1 MATVKSIG
9 IHKPL
14 ALHYLVSE
22 GILPPDPPESL
33 YNWKTSHD
41 RESGRCEEEELLTTS
56 TCVVW
61 SKCGVIRRIFR
72 FDVERETVVQ
82 AAFTR
87 FAASQPVTNPH
98 VYADLSVRRDGV
110 EAKETGGFSISHQRP
125 QNLDPTGTT
134 QSNVIRDPHEQDA
147 AFPGFFGPEEA
158 GDTRRRFE
166 RAIVVVLKTQAHV
179 YFLAGTSH
187 VVHLPFEVEAI
198 FPLPEGLLLQRKYTP
213 NIRVQPTPI
222 IPPAP
227 LNSFAFSHP
236 GSSWTVPAS
245 PSLPHVPPSQ
255 INNRSSRPFA
265 SLIESVFSQSRTSTD
280 LGLPRSFC
288 LTDPLAEIGLVV
300 VSERSQKRTSSNSR
314 ASSNIDNAETFLY
327 LSSHE
332 ELPSRC
338 SRYSPDPLLLALTAN
353 HETKAYNLWMVTYTG
368 NNSLIHKAPY
378 KPSFKSGV
386 RSQRRSSHGP
396 GIRTGTSTPGIRN
409 SLGPRESIGQTKE
422 GKAGPNSVKDDIG
435 LAVQLD
441 TAFENPGEPD
451 KASRRVSSL
460 LARADLS
467 TSRDRFAYNEFI
479 GAQKSVITTRRG
491 ASLGGR
497 GMRSSIGPYVGNG
510 SLAGAHINTSQVVYN
525 LTGSIDDSEID
536 MLQESN
542 SDDDLEHVGSTG
554 PSIRLQSLRQQIVLK
569 KIHGISDENGKSRA
583 SESISQRG
591 RRTKVFCLRPPAW
604 KDEPDLEETY
614 ICIVDYETGQLTVL
628 QIGVFVPRKTSR
640 LSDGRKIVVTD
651 VKRGGRI
658 LDACQIF
665 DGFHSRILV
674 LGQSEDGFGEITLRV
689 PWSTLIKVRL
699 PPTLLIHDPY
709 QLDHSGS
716 PGRYRDGGF
725 KRVISQGPES
735 LSALHQDSGGNSVDI
750 IDQQG
755 TRHRVKIQMSP
766 ANHLVRNL
774 INVCHLVLPS
784 DAVERE
790 PILRAWW
797 DAVGWLRNRSEVVDL
812 EWVAFTVVMFSL
824 VANLT
829 LDGHTQNTTRQ
840 RRQKGGVLR
849 TGNGASIDL
858 ANWDNMQIK
867 EGYHYGSSPFW
878 AHDSSWDWIAEEDL
892 LSSTSPTNHHL
903 HQPRLST
910 AIVSQISQKS
920 TFFWDCFNM
929 AKEFVSSTTGQL
941 AFGPHGY
948 LGTTLCK
955 DTESRFA
962 ALQHILLGLHLY
974 REEQKLNILA
984 TNSLH
989 TITPILAQLGGWLG
1003 WELWSWK
1010 NNSFYVLESPDIDHW
1025 LFDESRFPRQQAM
1038 RDAPD
1043 PPSIFNYIENFGRTP
1058 SSSKFPTLL
1067 DVTTHSSASS
1077 ASTHSS
1083 LGFVKSLTPRTL
1095 MILELLY
1102 SQAGHNAV
1110 QISQVVAL
1118 GFDLCVLESLPEGIA
1133 SSLYATI
1140 FSCRMNPVSTWSP
1153 SILALIGRDDIRLS
1167 EERSQIKPIL
1177 RSPLRYRAH
1186 EATEDISA
1194 IIQKPAHNTD
1204 KSGEY
1209 DFSPEQDREVI
1220 TKMVFSKDQR
1230 FDDAAR
1236 ILHPVQP
1243 SAAYCKPEPHWS
1255 DTDLLDAQKELVKR
1269 IAIRT
1274 LSVPPGRGMIFYNE
1288 QKPLL
1293 TEKVD
1298 IHGFVLSCIMKP
1310 ANTTIVADKSEYTE
1324 EKISWA
1330 FFHAGVEVGLRI
1342 SKKAKGINT
1351 SWILFNKPQDL
1362 NLRHAGFLMA
1372 LGLNGHL
1379 KSVPRWVAFKYLAPK
1394 HEVTSIGL
1402 LLGLAAS
1409 FLGTMD
1415 DVVTRLLSIHV
1426 IRMLPPGAAPLNISA
1441 LTQTTGIMALGL
1453 LYCNTQHRR
1462 MSEVMVSEM
1471 ENIEYDDTNKLK
1483 SNFRDEGYRLA
1494 AGFAL
1499 GYINLGQGQYL
1510 RGLHDMRIVDRLLTL
1525 AMGTKRVSIAH
1536 VFDKSTSAAI
1546 IAIALI
1552 FMKCH
1557 DRALARKI
1565 DIPDTKH
1572 QFEHVR
1578 PDNFLLRTVARHLIM
1593 WDDITPTMRWMQ
1605 DHVPKIYQSRVNLK
1619 RMRILSSN
1627 DIPLYDIITGL
1638 CLSIG
1643 LRYAGTA
1650 RLDVR
1655 ELLVEFLD
1663 QYIRICR
1670 LPANTYDGKLART
1683 AIRNCQDVT
1692 ALSAA
1697 MVMAGTGDLEVFRRL
1712 RSLHGRTDV
1721 DTPYGSH
1728 LAAHMAIGALFLG
1741 GGTHTFGTSNL
1752 AVASLLCAF
1761 YPLLPAT
1768 VQDNQCHLQA
1778 WRHFWVLATEAR
1790 CIVVRNV
1797 DTHYPIPIGI
1807 TVALRSGT
1815 EIAASSPCL
1824 LPDLDAVASVAISDQ
1839 GYWPATLDFVNNP
1852 AHLPTFKD
1860 HQNIYVRQK
1869 AAYDAHDSVFNT
1881 TLQALTDTQSIGQ
1894 AVVQVV
1900 EWLYQLTSL
1909 RHFDVAERALVSPPP
1924 DTAMALHKLVRTTV
1938 VDDRIVLETACLESG
1953 RAERL
1958 WNLRLLFAWAD
1969 SAKEKGERLGW
1980 LGEEVVEGLRAAVW
1994 LKIREVGMEGMDG

>member
-1 MATVKSIG
+1 MG

-22 GILPPDPPESL
+22 GILPPDPPENL
-33 YNWKTSHD
+33 YNWEISHD
-41 RESGRCEEEELLTTS
+41 RESGRYEEEELLTTS
-56 TCVVW
+56 NCVIW

-72 FDVERETVVQ
+72 FDIERETVVQ

-87 FAASQPVTNPH
+87 FAASQSVTNLLVH
-98 VYADLSVRRDGV
+98 SDLSVSRDGV
-110 EAKETGGFSISHQRP
+110 YTKETGGFNISHQ
-125 QNLDPTGTT
+125 QTQGLDPTGIP
-134 QSNVIRDPHEQDA
+134 QSKINRELHEQDA
-147 AFPGFFGPEEA
+147 VLPEDA
-158 GDTRRRFE
+158 GDGRRRFE

-179 YFLAGTSH
+179 YFLAGSSH

-198 FPLPEGLLLQRKYTP
+198 FPLPEGLLLQRRYTP
-213 NIRVQPTPI
+213 DIRVQPTPI
-222 IPPAP
+222 PPPAP

-245 PSLPHVPPSQ
+245 PSLPHVPPLQ
-255 INNRSSRPFA
+255 MNNRSSRPFA
-265 SLIESVFSQSRTSTD
+265 ALIESVFSQSRTSAD

-288 LTDPLAEIGLVV
+288 LTDPLAEIGLVI

-314 ASSNIDNAETFLY
+314 TSSNIDNAETFLY

-338 SRYSPDPLLLALTAN
+338 SRSSPNPFLLAVTAN
-353 HETKAYNLWMVTYTG
+353 QETNAYNLWTVTYIG
-368 NNSLIHKAPY
+368 NKSLIYKAPH
-378 KPSFKSGV
+378 KPSFKNGV

-396 GIRTGTSTPGIRN
+396 GVRTGASTPGIRN

-422 GKAGPNSVKDDIG
+422 GKAGPNSIKDDIG

-467 TSRDRFAYNEFI
+467 TSRDRFTYNEFI
-479 GAQKSVITTRRG
+479 GAQNNVATTRRG

-497 GMRSSIGPYVGNG
+497 VMRSSIGPYVGNG
-510 SLAGAHINTSQVVYN
+510 SLAGAHINSSQGTHN
-525 LTGSIDDSEID
+525 LTESVDDPEID
-536 MLQESN
+536 MLQDSD
-542 SDDDLEHVGSTG
+542 SDDALENIGSTG
-554 PSIRLQSLRQQIVLK
+554 PGIQLQSLGQQIVLK
-569 KIHGISDENGKSRA
+569 KIYGISDENGKSRA
-583 SESISQRG
+583 SVITSQKG

-604 KDEPDLEETY
+604 KNEPGLEETY
-614 ICIVDYETGQLTVL
+614 VCIVDYETGQLTVL
-628 QIGVFVPRKTSR
+628 QIDAFVPRKISR
-640 LSDGRKIVVTD
+640 LNGGRKIVVTD
-651 VKRGGRI
+651 VKRGGGI

-674 LGQSEDGFGEITLRV
+674 LEQSEDGFGEITLRV

-699 PPTLLIHDPY
+699 PPTLLIYDPY
-709 QLDHSGS
+709 QLDHCGS
-716 PGRYRDGGF
+716 PGRHRGGGF

-735 LSALHQDSGGNSVDI
+735 LSALHQGSGGNSVDI

-755 TRHRVKIQMSP
+755 TRHRVKIQLSP
-766 ANHLVRNL
+766 ANHLVRDL
-774 INVCHLVLPS
+774 ISVCHLVLPS

-797 DAVGWLRNRSEVVDL
+797 DAVGWLQNRSEIVDL
-812 EWVAFTVVMFSL
+812 EWVAFIVVMFSL
-824 VANLT
+824 AASLT
-829 LDGHTQNTTRQ
+829 LDGHIQNTTRQ
-840 RRQKGGVLR
+840 RRQKGGLLR
-849 TGNGASIDL
+849 SGNRASIDP
-858 ANWDNMQIK
+858 ANWDKMELK
-867 EGYHYGSSPFW
+867 EGHHCGSSPFW
-878 AHDSSWDWIAEEDL
+878 AHDSSWDWIAEEGL
-892 LSSTSPTNHHL
+892 LSSTNSSNHQL
-903 HQPRLST
+903 HQSRHST
-910 AIVSQISQKS
+910 AIVGQISQKS
-920 TFFWDCFNM
+920 TFFWDCFNT

-948 LGTTLCK
+948 FHTTFCK
-955 DTESRFA
+955 DTESRLA
-962 ALQHILLGLHLY
+962 ALQQILLGLHLY
-974 REEQKLNILA
+974 REEQKLNVLA

-989 TITPILAQLGGWLG
+989 TITPVLAQLGGWLG
-1003 WELWSWK
+1003 WELWSWRSS
-1010 NNSFYVLESPDIDHW
+1010 SFYVLESPDIDHW
-1025 LFDESRFPRQQAM
+1025 LFDESRFSRPQAM
-1038 RDAPD
+1038 GDAPD

-1058 SSSKFPTLL
+1058 SSSRFPTLL
-1067 DVTTHSSASS
+1067 DITTHSSASS
-1077 ASTHSS
+1077 AGTHPY

-1095 MILELLY
+1095 MVLELLY
-1102 SQAGHNAV
+1102 SQVGHNAV
-1110 QISQVVAL
+1110 QISQVVGL

-1133 SSLYATI
+1133 SSLYALI
-1140 FSCRMNPVSTWSP
+1140 FSCRMSPVSTWSP
-1153 SILALIGRDDIRLS
+1153 SILALIGRDDTRLS
-1167 EERSQIKPIL
+1167 EERSQIRPIL
-1177 RSPLRYRAH
+1177 RSTLRYRAH

-1255 DTDLLDAQKELVKR
+1255 DTELLDAQKELVKR

-1288 QKPLL
+1288 HKPLL

-1379 KSVPRWVAFKYLAPK
+1379 RSVPRWVAFKYLAPK

-1426 IRMLPPGAAPLNISA
+1426 IRMLPPGAAPLNISP

-1499 GYINLGQGQYL
+1499 GYINLGQGKYL

-1546 IAIALI
+1546 VAIALI

-1557 DRALARKI
+1557 DRALAKKI

-1593 WDDITPTMRWMQ
+1593 WDDIIPTLKWMQ
-1605 DHVPKIYQSRVNLK
+1605 EHVPKIYQSRVSLK
-1619 RMRILSSN
+1619 RMQILSSN

-1712 RSLHGRTDV
+1712 RSLHGRTDA

-1761 YPLLPAT
+1761 YPLFPAT

-1790 CIVVRNV
+1790 CAVVRNV
-1797 DTHYPIPIGI
+1797 DTHHPIPMGI

-1852 AHLPTFKD
+1852 AHLLSFRD

-1881 TLQALTDTQSIGQ
+1881 TLQALNDTQSIGQ
-1894 AVVQVV
+1894 TVIQVV
-1900 EWLYQLTSL
+1900 DWLYQLPSL
-1909 RHFDVAERALVSPPP
+1909 RHFDVAERALVLPSP
-1924 DTAMALHKLVRTTV
+1924 DTAVALQKLIRTTI
-1938 VDDRIVLETACLESG
+1938 VDDRLVLETACLESG

-1969 SAKEKGERLGW
+1969 SAKKKGERLGW
-1980 LGEEVVEGLRAAVW
+1980 LGEEVVEGLRAALW
-1994 LKIREVGMEGMDG
+1994 LKIREVGIEGMDG